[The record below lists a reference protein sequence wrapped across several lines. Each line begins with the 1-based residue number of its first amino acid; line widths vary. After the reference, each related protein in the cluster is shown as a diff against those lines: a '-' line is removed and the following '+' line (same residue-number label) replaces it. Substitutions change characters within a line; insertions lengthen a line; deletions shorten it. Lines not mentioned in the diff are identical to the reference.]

1 MFSQLVLILFP
12 ALGQFFGI
20 VSGLASAR
28 FYDTWNY
35 ILGFVGLN
43 RGDVTITC
51 YNLFNGS
58 EIVLS
63 QFGIPEGQGLF
74 NKLIINALN
83 SFLSLIVPNSVLNS
97 PFWVGLLYMFLSSLL
112 AVAIIRF
119 ALSLIRG

>member
-1 MFSQLVLILFP
+1 MFSQLVLVLFP
-12 ALGQFFGI
+12 ALGHFFGI

-63 QFGIPEGQGLF
+63 QLGIPDGQGLF
-74 NKLIINALN
+74 NKLVINALN
-83 SFLSLIVPNSVLNS
+83 SFLSLIVPNSVLTS
-97 PFWVGLLYMFLSSLL
+97 PFWIGLLYMFLSTLL

>member
-1 MFSQLVLILFP
+1 MFSQLVLVLFP
-12 ALGQFFGI
+12 ALGQFFGV

-43 RGDVTITC
+43 RGDVSITC

-63 QFGIPEGQGLF
+63 QSGIPEGMGLF

-83 SFLSLIVPNSVLNS
+83 GFLSLIVPDSVLNS
-97 PFWVGLLYMFLSSLL
+97 PFWIGLLYMFLSTLL

-119 ALSLIRG
+119 SLSLIRG

>member
-1 MFSQLVLILFP
+1 MFSQLVLVLFP

-63 QFGIPEGQGLF
+63 QLGIPEGQGLF

-83 SFLSLIVPNSVLNS
+83 SFMSLIVPNSVLNS
-97 PFWVGLLYMFLSSLL
+97 PFWIGLLYMFLSTLL

>member
-1 MFSQLVLILFP
+1 MFTQLVSVLFP
-12 ALGQFFGI
+12 SLGQFFGI

-43 RGDVTITC
+43 RGDVTIIC

-63 QFGIPEGQGLF
+63 QYGIPEGMGLF
-74 NKLIINALN
+74 NKVIINALN
-83 SFLSLIVPNSVLNS
+83 SFLNLIVPNFVLNS
-97 PFWVGLLYMFLSSLL
+97 PFWIGLLYMFLSSLL

-119 ALSLIRG
+119 AFSLIRG